1 MIVPITNNSKEFSPD
16 LSTLYVTDT
25 GAQEFTQNTTRP
37 ATIYA
42 YNITSNHRQLTNR
55 RTFAYVDTG
64 FPDGIHATADG
75 NVWAGCGDGVHVWN
89 QQGILLGK
97 VFIGEVSNNFAFGP
111 GGRLWVFSNS
121 RLWEVTGLR
130 SQGREVCKDWNG
142 LASCGIQGA
151 SAPPARR

>member
-1 MIVPITNNSKEFSPD
+1 MTQEFSPD

-25 GAQEFTQNTTRP
+25 GAQEFSANSTRP

-42 YNITSNHRQLTNR
+42 FNVSADHYTLSNR

-64 FPDGIHATADG
+64 FPDGIHADIAG

-89 QQGILLGK
+89 DKGLLLGK
-97 VFIGEVSNNFAFGP
+97 IFIGETSNNFAFGP
-111 GGRLWVFSNS
+111 GGRMWVFSNA

-130 SQGREVCKDWNG
+130 NEGREVCKDWRG
-142 LASCGIQGA
+142 LASCGIDGA
-151 SAPPARR
+151 SAPSSERRR